1 VPRKKTQKSPAVRR
15 SPLVNLYA
23 WDRTGTFNAVK
34 TSHSGLPLP
43 TSKEHLMTNA
53 EINRRVSEGI
63 HRPDIDDIYDGPN
76 LSEAAG
82 LIKIDL
88 LVKNWTDL
96 DDTEFDFVSLT

>member
-1 VPRKKTQKSPAVRR
+1 
-15 SPLVNLYA
+15 
-23 WDRTGTFNAVK
+23 
-34 TSHSGLPLP
+34 
-43 TSKEHLMTNA
+43 MTNA

-96 DDTEFDFVSLT
+96 NDTELDLVSLT